1 MNTARFDGGAEDPIV
16 TTDHRASN
24 HAGGQ
29 LRFVL
34 TLGRHQTRIGAFGF
48 SERDSTL
55 LGLRVNE
62 WSFKLTAVNLFD
74 KRYLLDQSNTF
85 GGTHYNDAREVSIH
99 VDRRFGY

>member
-1 MNTARFDGGAEDPIV
+1 VQLPRAFWIGGNLHYGSGFLEGDGPDHLPSNTTIDLA
-16 TTDHRASN
+16 
-24 HAGGQ
+24 AGI
-29 LRFVL
+29 RW
-34 TLGRHQTRIGAFGF
+34 
-48 SERDSTL
+48 
-55 LGLRVNE
+55 NE